1 MKAPARCLAAGGHF
15 FLLWPRGKT
24 EKLKKYFDK
33 YSNIICENHNRRIT
47 KQYDLASCTCT
58 IVDNIIES
66 T

>member
-15 FLLWPRGKT
+15 LLWLHGKT
-24 EKLKKYFDK
+24 EKQKKHFNK
-33 YSNIICENHNRRIT
+33 YSNIIYENHNRSIT

-58 IVDNIIES
+58 MVNNIIQS